1 MSTNGGSAG
10 LTFEAGLWCGALLL
24 AVVRDGGQGG
34 E

>member
-10 LTFEAGLWCGALLL
+10 LTFEAGSWCEALLL
-24 AVVRDGGQGG
+24 AVVRGGGQRG